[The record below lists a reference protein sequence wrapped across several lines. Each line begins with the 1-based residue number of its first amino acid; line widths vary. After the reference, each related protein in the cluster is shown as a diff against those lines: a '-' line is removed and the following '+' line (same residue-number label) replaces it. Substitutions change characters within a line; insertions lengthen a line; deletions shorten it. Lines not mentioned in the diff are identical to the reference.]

1 MAAKK
6 NTRSSRDR
14 NLWEGAEFEDMN
26 SDSSG
31 AQQQD
36 FFAEF
41 ARNHA
46 ASAARGASSPEQR
59 PRRSQPRRSGGR
71 ESGRERSREPA
82 RGTGRGSARD
92 SARERGRGAARD
104 GRGTESRSTR
114 PSERRSREPV
124 PRKRRKPMSLL
135 KRRLLIVLALA
146 VMLGGTLFLAESLL
160 LRVTEVR
167 ITGDAIYAGEDVRA
181 VCDYHTGDNLLL
193 IPRKDREQ
201 KLELQL
207 PYIAKAK
214 ISIRIPGTVEVHLTA
229 AQPICAISAGGG
241 WYVTAQDGKVLEVRA
256 DPPEGLAQVT
266 GLTLHSAQPGLPLGI
281 EGEEQAAAFREIV
294 ETIGELGAA
303 GEFTRLDM
311 SDMNSIRLWYQD
323 RVECLLG
330 TATDLKH
337 KIVYGRGVFDTS
349 QKDAIQPDQT
359 GTLDLSYLSESN
371 RAFFNPGPVSPGSPS
386 ATPQPPDVQAPQN
399 GQPEEGGGQEGETP
413 ESTESPE
420 SQGGRGADIPDQIY
434 TGG

>member
-1 MAAKK
+1 
-6 NTRSSRDR
+6 
-14 NLWEGAEFEDMN
+14 
-26 SDSSG
+26 
-31 AQQQD
+31 
-36 FFAEF
+36 
-41 ARNHA
+41 
-46 ASAARGASSPEQR
+46 
-59 PRRSQPRRSGGR
+59 
-71 ESGRERSREPA
+71 
-82 RGTGRGSARD
+82 
-92 SARERGRGAARD
+92 
-104 GRGTESRSTR
+104 
-114 PSERRSREPV
+114 
-124 PRKRRKPMSLL
+124 MSLL

-160 LRVTEVR
+160 LRVTEVCV
-167 ITGDAIYAGEDVRA
+167 TGDAIYAEEDVRA
-181 VCDYHTGDNLLL
+181 VCGYRTGDNLLL

-214 ISIRIPGTVEVHLTA
+214 ISIHIPGTVEVHLTA
-229 AQPICAISAGGG
+229 AQPVCALSAGGG
-241 WYVTAQDGKVLEVRA
+241 WYVAAQDGKVLEVRA

-266 GLTLHSAQPGLPLGI
+266 GLTLRSAQPGLPLGI
-281 EGEEQAAAFREIV
+281 EGEEQSAAFREIV

-311 SDMNSIRLWYQD
+311 SDMSSIRLWYQD

-330 TATDLKH
+330 AAADLKH

-386 ATPQPPDVQAPQN
+386 ATPQPPDGQASQDGQD
-399 GQPEEGGGQEGETP
+399 GQPEEGGGQGGETP

-420 SQGGRGADIPDQIY
+420 SQGGRGGDIPDQIY